1 MSEKVD
7 QNIER
12 LFTAGTH
19 YGYSRTRRHPSMKS
33 HVLTTKNGTD
43 IINVEHTQEQLEAA
57 KAFLTEVSA
66 KGGTILFVGTKPE
79 ARAIVERVAGSTGMP
94 FVIERWIGGTF
105 TNWTEI
111 KRRINKLAELQGKK
125 ERGELDVYTKK
136 ERLLID
142 QEIGKLSKFFG
153 GLSGLVKMPEAV
165 IVIDPKHEEIAIK
178 EAALLSIPVVALANT
193 DCNIRGITYP
203 IVGNDASR
211 SAITYIVEELEKAM
225 ASGIITTSA

>member
-19 YGYSRTRRHPSMKS
+19 YGYSRTRRHPSMKN

-57 KAFLTEVSA
+57 KTFLTEVSA

-142 QEIGKLSKFFG
+142 QEIAKLSKFFG
-153 GLSGLVKMPEAV
+153 GLSGLIKMPEAV
-165 IVIDPKHEEIAIK
+165 VVVDPKHEEIAIK
-178 EAALLSIPVVALANT
+178 ESQLLSIPVIALANT
-193 DCNIRGITYP
+193 DCNIRGIAYP

-211 SAITYIVEELEKAM
+211 SAITYIIEELEKAM